1 VRQGIVASDT
11 DYDRRARDTTCVA
24 HISTKPTAAGTDGLD
39 IVRLLSQYRPFER
52 GGAGPREAQE
62 DLLLAALAEAG
73 GSCASPVELR
83 DYVHALCKVD
93 LHQAEVDRALGQLIR
108 ESRIVR
114 KDGALCLS
122 GVQAE
127 RGEATARESR
137 ENAATAI
144 AEWRA
149 FVAAS
154 WPGLTGEQLDIL
166 EGQLRTFLLQ
176 VARRHGAEA
185 ATVLYPDDPE
195 VDRRYDELEKAG
207 LGYVE
212 PVTDPEVAVVQ
223 AAALSHFIRHPSNAQ
238 KEFLGRTLNTA
249 YFLSVLS
256 IDPAAAA
263 LVRDI
268 ASGQIVFLDT
278 NFIYRVLGIQGPRH
292 LRAARTILDTTKEV
306 GYRCCVTPWTIE
318 EFKRSLERARDH
330 VNRYPVPSSEYAAL
344 LADATSDE
352 DFVTAYWQQARDSP
366 IKIDDFYAHWREVE
380 VHLQSLGVE
389 IHTDG
394 CAAIE
399 AQTDAVTDEISILG
413 KALAAKPKPG
423 KAPANSYRHPEL
435 LAHDVQHRLLI
446 RRLRGAGNRTFANG
460 GYWFLTFDSVLPRY
474 DHQARRG
481 TSEILPFCVSAGA
494 WFQIVEA
501 FRPKTEDVL
510 STLADLLASPYVRYR
525 RTLSKAAAEDVV
537 ARVRLHKGGNPDL
550 AARIMMNSIF
560 VKEIEATE
568 PDSAERVERIDNA
581 IVAAAQQAQEDARRA
596 QEAAERER
604 RGAQMARE
612 QSRTELHEAQ
622 AKHADEL
629 QRTSDQAEQA
639 READRKRHEKELAA
653 QAEEREAEA
662 RQLQEDAA
670 TEIKAERESRLKAE
684 RRLRGFVAAVLAICV
699 AVVLVLAVGVDQA
712 WAVAVIIF
720 TMFGFVAALDQL
732 WIRRQR

>member
-1 VRQGIVASDT
+1 LRRSRLRDG
-11 DYDRRARDTTCVA
+11 DYDRRHGKTTCVA
-24 HISTKPTAAGTDGLD
+24 QKSTSSKTAGSDGLE
-39 IVRLLSQYRPFER
+39 IVRVLSQYRPFER

-83 DYVHALCKVD
+83 DYVHALCEVD
-93 LHQAEVDRALGQLIR
+93 LHQAEVDRALGQLIK
-108 ESRIVR
+108 ESRVVHA
-114 KDGALCLS
+114 DDAYCLS
-122 GVQAE
+122 DAQTDRA
-127 RGEATARESR
+127 EATARESQQ
-137 ENAATAI
+137 NAGIAI

-154 WPGLTGEQLDIL
+154 WPGLSGDQLDVL

-185 ATVLYPDDPE
+185 ATILYPDDPE
-195 VDRRYDELEKAG
+195 ADRRYEELEKAG
-207 LGYVE
+207 LGYLDPVE
-212 PVTDPEVAVVQ
+212 DADVAVVQ
-223 AAALSHFIRHPSNAQ
+223 AAALSHFIRHPSSVQ

-256 IDPAAAA
+256 IDPDAAA

-278 NFIYRVLGIQGPRH
+278 NFVYRVLGIQGPRH

-306 GYRCCVTPWTIE
+306 GYRCCVTPWTVE

-380 VHLQSLGVE
+380 VHLAELGIE
-389 IHTDG
+389 IHKEG

-399 AQTDAVTDEISILG
+399 GQDDAVTDEISILG
-413 KALAAKPKPG
+413 KALASRPKPG
-423 KAPANSYRHPEL
+423 KAPTSSYRHPEL
-435 LAHDVQHRLLI
+435 LVHDVQHRLLI

-460 GYWFLTFDSVLPRY
+460 GFWFLTFDSVLPRY
-474 DHQARRG
+474 DYQARRG
-481 TSEILPFCVSAGA
+481 TSETLPFCVSAGS

-501 FRPKTEDVL
+501 FRPKTGDVL
-510 STLADLLASPYVRYR
+510 KTLADLLASPYVRYR

-537 ARVRLHKGGNPDL
+537 ARVQLYEGGNAAL

-568 PDSAERVERIDNA
+568 PDSTERVERIDNA
-581 IVAAAQQAQEDARRA
+581 IVSAAQQAQEDARRA

-604 RGAQMARE
+604 QGAQVARQ
-612 QSRTELHEAQ
+612 QSRTELREAQ
-622 AKHADEL
+622 IAHADEL
-629 QRTSDQAEQA
+629 QRASERAEQA
-639 READRKRHEKELAA
+639 RLDERARHERELAA
-653 QAEEREAEA
+653 QDERRSAEA
-662 RQLQEDAA
+662 RQLEASAA
-670 TEIKAERESRLKAE
+670 NKIKAERETRLKAE
-684 RRLRGFVAAVLAICV
+684 RRLRAFVAAIIAIGV
-699 AVVLVLAVGVDQA
+699 ALVLVLSVGVDQA
-712 WAVAVIIF
+712 WAIALIIF
-720 TMFGFVAALDQL
+720 AIVGFVAVADQL
-732 WIRRQR
+732 WIRRKG